1 MRRTISL
8 AFGAI
13 IILALAA
20 CGSDGAA
27 TAKVQTATAGA
38 ASDNATVTAF
48 AAARTSATPGGGG
61 GTTASGGTTSGG
73 TTGGT
78 RGGFFFATLPA
89 AANSSGGATSAAPRT
104 PGAGQT
110 SVPAGKVSGSTY
122 TDGRGRYRFTIPQD
136 WETQSASQS
145 GVDVQAAPTGPLDG
159 LLQISSESTAA
170 LSLDDY
176 AMRVQTS
183 LKGTVTNF
191 QIVPNSAQSATIGG
205 EPARRFEFTGT
216 LGGAAVH
223 SVVFVVRRGTTVYGM
238 ILVATQADF
247 DAVVTQAKIITDTFT
262 FL

>member
-1 MRRTISL
+1 MRRAISL

-13 IILALAA
+13 IVLALAA
-20 CGSDGAA
+20 CGSDTAA
-27 TAKVQTATAGA
+27 TAKVQTATVGA
-38 ASDNATVTAF
+38 ANDNATVTAF

-61 GTTASGGTTSGG
+61 GTASSGGTTSGG
-73 TTGGT
+73 
-78 RGGFFFATLPA
+78 RGGFLFATLPP
-89 AANSSGGATSAAPRT
+89 ANTSGGGASSAPRT
-104 PGAGQT
+104 PGAGQST
-110 SVPAGKVSGSTY
+110 APAGSVSGSTY
-122 TDGRGRYRFTIPQD
+122 TDGRGRFRFTIPQG
-136 WETQSASQS
+136 WETQSAAQA

-191 QIVPNSAQSATIGG
+191 QVVPNSAQNAMIGG

-216 LGGAAVH
+216 LSGASVH
-223 SVVFVVRRGTTVYGM
+223 SVVFVVRRGATTYGM

-247 DAVVTQAKIITDTFT
+247 DAVIAQAKIITDTFT